1 MVLFALPCLLLLGSD
16 CITHFPH
23 QFFGGT
29 GSPYC
34 GIDYLAMSLKGIIL
48 KYVLLIM
55 FVSALPPMLNLVG
68 LVIIYGM
75 MLGGG
80 LRIFSTMSDMPTTKR
95 LWHLLQA
102 QYMKKKKLRNGD
114 STLNI
119 STSSPLPQPNG
130 AANARTH

>member
-1 MVLFALPCLLLLGSD
+1 LVLFAFPCLLLLGSD
-16 CITHFPH
+16 CIAHFPH
-23 QFFGGT
+23 QFFGRT
-29 GSPYC
+29 GSPSRS
-34 GIDYLAMSLKGIIL
+34 IDYLAMSLKGIIL

-55 FVSALPPMLNLVG
+55 FVSALPPMLNLIG

-80 LRIFSTMSDMPTTKR
+80 LRIFSTMSDLPTTKR

-114 STLNI
+114 LTLNI
-119 STSSPLPQPNG
+119 STSSPLPQPNA
-130 AANARTH
+130 AANARTP

>member
-1 MVLFALPCLLLLGSD
+1 MLLFVGD
-16 CITHFPH
+16 CIANLSYQFP
-23 QFFGGT
+23 GRA
-29 GSPYC
+29 SPSIRC
-34 GIDYLAMSLKGIIL
+34 IDHLAVSLKGIIL
-48 KYVLLIM
+48 KYVLLMM
-55 FVSALPPMLNLVG
+55 FVSALPPMLNLIG

-80 LRIFSTMSDMPTTKR
+80 LRIFSTLSDLPTTRR
-95 LWHLLQA
+95 LFHLIQA

-130 AANARTH
+130 VANVKTP

>member
-1 MVLFALPCLLLLGSD
+1 
-16 CITHFPH
+16 
-23 QFFGGT
+23 
-29 GSPYC
+29 
-34 GIDYLAMSLKGIIL
+34 MSLKGIIL

-75 MLGGG
+75 MLCGG
-80 LRIFSTMSDMPTTKR
+80 LRIFSTLSDLPTTKR
-95 LWHLLQA
+95 LFHLIQA

-130 AANARTH
+130 AANARTP

>member
-1 MVLFALPCLLLLGSD
+1 MLVFTSDRIACFLDQFLGR
-16 CITHFPH
+16 
-23 QFFGGT
+23 T
-29 GSPYC
+29 GSPSRS
-34 GIDYLAMSLKGIIL
+34 IDYLAMSLKGIIL

-80 LRIFSTMSDMPTTKR
+80 LRIFNTMSEMPTTKR

-102 QYMKKKKLRNGD
+102 HYMKKKKLQNGD

-130 AANARTH
+130 AANVKTP

>member
-1 MVLFALPCLLLLGSD
+1 
-16 CITHFPH
+16 
-23 QFFGGT
+23 
-29 GSPYC
+29 
-34 GIDYLAMSLKGIIL
+34 MSLKGIIL

-55 FVSALPPMLNLVG
+55 FVSALPPMLNLIG

-75 MLGGG
+75 MLCGG
-80 LRIFSTMSDMPTTKR
+80 LRIFSTLSDLPTTKR
-95 LWHLLQA
+95 LFHLIQA

-130 AANARTH
+130 AANVKTP

>member
-1 MVLFALPCLLLLGSD
+1 LLLGSD
-16 CITHFPH
+16 CIAYFLH
-23 QFFGGT
+23 QFFGRT
-29 GSPYC
+29 GSPSR
-34 GIDYLAMSLKGIIL
+34 GFDYLAMSLKGIIL

-55 FVSALPPMLNLVG
+55 FVSALPPMLNLIG

-75 MLGGG
+75 MLVGG

-114 STLNI
+114 LTLNI
-119 STSSPLPQPNG
+119 STSSPLPQPNA
-130 AANARTH
+130 AANARTP

>member
-1 MVLFALPCLLLLGSD
+1 MLLFVGD
-16 CITHFPH
+16 CIANLSYQFP
-23 QFFGGT
+23 GRA
-29 GSPYC
+29 SPSIRC
-34 GIDYLAMSLKGIIL
+34 IDHLAVSLKGIIL
-48 KYVLLIM
+48 KYVLLMM
-55 FVSALPPMLNLVG
+55 FVSALPPMLNLIG

-80 LRIFSTMSDMPTTKR
+80 LRIFSTLSDLPTTTR
-95 LWHLLQA
+95 LFHLIQA

-130 AANARTH
+130 AANVKTP

>member
-1 MVLFALPCLLLLGSD
+1 LVLFALPCLLLLGSD
-16 CITHFPH
+16 CIAHIPH
-23 QFFGGT
+23 QFLGST
-29 GSPYC
+29 GSSPRS
-34 GIDYLAMSLKGIIL
+34 INHLAMSLKGIIL

-75 MLGGG
+75 MLVGG

-95 LWHLLQA
+95 LWHLLQT

-119 STSSPLPQPNG
+119 STSSPLP
-130 AANARTH
+130 

>member
-1 MVLFALPCLLLLGSD
+1 
-16 CITHFPH
+16 
-23 QFFGGT
+23 
-29 GSPYC
+29 
-34 GIDYLAMSLKGIIL
+34 MSLKGIIL

-55 FVSALPPMLNLVG
+55 FVSALPPMLNLIG

-80 LRIFSTMSDMPTTKR
+80 LRIFSTLSDLPTTKR
-95 LWHLLQA
+95 LFHLIQA

-130 AANARTH
+130 VANVKAP